1 MYGVIDI
8 GSNTIRLSLYEVKD
22 SVIRPML
29 NKKRVVGL
37 ASYIDDNGILTHKG
51 IEKDNKEVITI
62 EALNSAPKALTDVS
76 GKEKWMNLHGDA
88 FWKYLSEHPEIK
100 G

>member
-51 IEKDNKEVITI
+51 IEKAIDTLNEYKYGDVVYRENVVYNPAVTKASNTNTANKIFLFPILSIT
-62 EALNSAPKALTDVS
+62 S
-76 GKEKWMNLHGDA
+76 
-88 FWKYLSEHPEIK
+88 
-100 G
+100 